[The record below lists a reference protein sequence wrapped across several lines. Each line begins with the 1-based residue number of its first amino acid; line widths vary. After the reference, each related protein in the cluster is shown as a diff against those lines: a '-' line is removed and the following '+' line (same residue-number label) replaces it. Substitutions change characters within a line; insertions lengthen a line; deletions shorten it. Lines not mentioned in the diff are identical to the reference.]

1 MAKKTKSTKPLTW
14 TEFRK
19 AAVDNG
25 FVIHKTPD
33 VFGRSKAACYPHYW
47 ILYAGRYEPIPCG
60 AFIRAMPTIGI
71 KSYASIVSDI
81 DLTPLEIPNATR
93 KKELIDCYDYKSCN
107 KAFSKLRRM
116 LDRLV
121 KKVKPSLNVIPY

>member
-1 MAKKTKSTKPLTW
+1 MAKKSKSTKPLTW

-25 FVIHKTPD
+25 FVIHKTPG
-33 VFGRSKAACYPHYW
+33 VFGRKEACYPHYR
-47 ILYAGRYEPIPCG
+47 ILYAGRYEPLPCG
-60 AFIRAMPTIGI
+60 DFIQAMPTISI
-71 KSYASIVSDI
+71 KSHASIVSDI
-81 DLTPLEIPNATR
+81 DLTPMEIPNTTR

-107 KAFSKLRRM
+107 KAFLKLKRL

-121 KKVKPSLNVIPY
+121 KKVKPSFNVIPY